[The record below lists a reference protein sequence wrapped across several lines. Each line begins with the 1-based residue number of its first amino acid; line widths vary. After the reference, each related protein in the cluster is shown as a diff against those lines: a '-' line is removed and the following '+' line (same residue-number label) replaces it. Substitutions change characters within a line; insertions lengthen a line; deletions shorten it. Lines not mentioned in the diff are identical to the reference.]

1 MKQYLI
7 RRVRL
12 AHCKRGPD
20 RCDQCREM
28 DAERICL
35 LDIRP
40 EGEMQRRVIQVGEIW
55 YEFEI
60 LRSFENKDEA
70 RSYAEE
76 HGIDDV
82 EI

>member
-1 MKQYLI
+1 
-7 RRVRL
+7 
-12 AHCKRGPD
+12 
-20 RCDQCREM
+20 M

-40 EGEMQRRVIQVGEIW
+40 EGEMQRRVIQVGETW
-55 YEFEI
+55 HEFEI
-60 LRSFENKDEA
+60 LRSFESEDEA

-76 HGIDDV
+76 QGIEDV